1 MDLFIL
7 NYYNKW
13 CWFEYIKTHSEKK
26 KHAKIP
32 LWEMIHHDADWR
44 RFCFTR
50 WLSACLGMRRSWSLT
65 PCLQGSLKTSYTASA
80 APTAS
85 ERPCCSRSSS
95 STLAGSSP
103 TTQSCSVACW
113 RSVLGTLSPLLWDEE
128 FHSLNLNNKACSCH
142 TIIISILHRSFLA
155 IIYIGYLKQSLFV
168 IPIFFNQMDFSSH
181 ETWVEDSCWGH
192 ATSGH
197 LPDVP

>member
-1 MDLFIL
+1 
-7 NYYNKW
+7 
-13 CWFEYIKTHSEKK
+13 
-26 KHAKIP
+26 
-32 LWEMIHHDADWR
+32 MIHHDADWR
-44 RFCFTR
+44 WFCFTR

-113 RSVLGTLSPLLWDEE
+113 RSVLGTLSPLLSDKE

-168 IPIFFNQMDFSSH
+168 MPMFSIRWIFQAMKHELKIRAGDMPPRDIYQMSPS
-181 ETWVEDSCWGH
+181 
-192 ATSGH
+192 
-197 LPDVP
+197 DVKQLLLDVLQPQQTGRCRMPTICVLV